1 MRQPC
6 STAPRII
13 KLSESQ
19 FCGLCVGKFS
29 HFLPQVQEQ
38 DMAIKPIGSSELPQ
52 VKVSV
57 TGWPQTAGI
66 HSRDGSLI
74 WIVAFRS
81 DGLEIQPGDWN
92 ILGLDACRRTRYLR
106 RSLRRSRF
114 EGRGK
119 QAAIR
124 DSPRPGRGV
133 RSGRLDHRR
142 AGRDPNHHTAY
153 LHT

>member
-6 STAPRII
+6 NTAPRII
-13 KLSESQ
+13 ELSGSQ

-38 DMAIKPIGSSELPQ
+38 DMAIKPIGPSEPPQ

-92 ILGLDACRRTRYLR
+92 ILGLYVCMYAV
-106 RSLRRSRF
+106 
-114 EGRGK
+114 
-119 QAAIR
+119 A
-124 DSPRPGRGV
+124 
-133 RSGRLDHRR
+133 R
-142 AGRDPNHHTAY
+142 AT
-153 LHT
+153 